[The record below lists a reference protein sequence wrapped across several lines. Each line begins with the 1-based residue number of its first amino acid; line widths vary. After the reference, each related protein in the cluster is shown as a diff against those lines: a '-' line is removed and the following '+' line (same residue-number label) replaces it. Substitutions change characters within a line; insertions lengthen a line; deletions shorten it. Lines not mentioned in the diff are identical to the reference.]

1 MSTPV
6 EIDFQGMDA
15 QPAVRDAVIKH
26 IAQFEKRFGPV
37 VGGRVVLKSPNNG
50 RVGDMSA
57 RGHYEVNIALS
68 LPNGRN
74 FYVGGTQ
81 GDERYADL
89 DYAINDAFR
98 WARAAAL

>member
-26 IAQFEKRFGPV
+26 IAQFEKRFGPIA
-37 VGGRVVLKSPNNG
+37 GGRVVLKSPKG
-50 RVGDMSA
+50 EAPASGP
-57 RGHYEVNIALS
+57 YEVNIELS

-74 FYVGGTQ
+74 FYVGGQQ
-81 GDERYADL
+81 GDRCHADL
-89 DYAINDAFR
+89 GRAIDDAFK
-98 WARAAAL
+98 WARTAAL